1 MNGEYS
7 KLQTDIINGAI
18 PLDEATQNSLT
29 RIMRIAEAAGDEDV
43 IEMIKPVLA
52 ERTAEKYIRSAR
64 VRTEYTD
71 REKAIL
77 RGDVSYEDATGYEYR
92 AILNVAKRINDIEIV
107 RHMETLLQE
116 KRADYL
122 EHNKQATID
131 RYYQKLYDSAID
143 KEKIL
148 APWERKLLHET
159 FDYANNDIAVLKRIL
174 RKARMIGNEED
185 IELAETLVALKENR
199 FKRYVTTDRNEA
211 RQIIKANTWFPVP
224 GPGTYAR
231 D

>member
-52 ERTAEKYIRSAR
+52 ERKAEKYIRSAR

-116 KRADYL
+116 KRAD
-122 EHNKQATID
+122 
-131 RYYQKLYDSAID
+131 
-143 KEKIL
+143 
-148 APWERKLLHET
+148 
-159 FDYANNDIAVLKRIL
+159 
-174 RKARMIGNEED
+174 
-185 IELAETLVALKENR
+185 
-199 FKRYVTTDRNEA
+199 
-211 RQIIKANTWFPVP
+211 
-224 GPGTYAR
+224 
-231 D
+231 